1 MKKNF
6 SLIILSACCLLQLN
20 AQKISEEKNTR
31 WRHFEKIEFKLDSIA
46 AWYVKPTSPIAGNP
60 WIWRAHFPA
69 WHTVMDSI
77 LLEKG
82 FHVAYINTNNLFGHP
97 KAMMVWDKFYNYLV
111 NQKNFAPK
119 VALEGVSRGALYVY
133 GWAKRNPGKVSCIY
147 TEAAVCDFTSWPG
160 GKGKGKRS
168 VNEWNNLLQVY
179 GFTEEQ
185 AIQFNDQPKDNL
197 ETLAAFRIPIL
208 HVINLKDSIVL
219 NEENT
224 FVLVNNYIR
233 HGGPATI
240 IPMTRGEQELSGH
253 HFEIENPQSLAD
265 FICSHSIPVKQSLQS
280 KNFIQAYGNL
290 NNALFKIQK
299 EKNVTVAFLGG
310 SITNMSGWRN
320 RTMQYLQ
327 ELFPQTKFTFI
338 NAGIPSLGSMPHAFR
353 LQRDVLDKGKIDLM
367 FIEAAVNDKANK
379 TPELQQRRALEG
391 IIRHAYASNPAMN
404 MVVMAFVDEFKIGDY
419 KRGKV
424 PTEVNVHEEIA
435 KHYNLPFINLA
446 KEVSSRIGAKE
457 FTWEDDFKNL
467 HPSPFG
473 HAIYFNTIK
482 TLFQQEWI
490 DKAPQQLLAAKLP
503 APLQKINY
511 TNAEYV
517 SVDKANNKKNFL
529 IDPSWKP
536 ADSAKT
542 REGFVNVPML
552 VGSMPKAAFDFEF
565 NGTSVGIAVV
575 AGPDAGIINYSV
587 DKKEE
592 KQLDLYNRYSAN
604 LHLPQYFLL
613 ADDLKKG
620 KHTLNIK
627 IEEGHNQQSKGN
639 AVRIVYFLVNH

>member
-1 MKKNF
+1 MKKHA
-6 SLIILSACCLLQLN
+6 LLILVIILITHNVN
-20 AQKISEEKNTR
+20 AQKISEEKTTR

-46 AWYVKPTSPIAGNP
+46 AWYVKPKSSIKGNP
-60 WIWRAHFPA
+60 WIWRAHFPT
-69 WHTVMDSI
+69 WHTEMDSI
-77 LLEKG
+77 LLERG
-82 FHVAYINTNNLFGHP
+82 FHVAYINTNNLYAHP

-133 GWAKRNPGKVSCIY
+133 GWAKRNPDKVSCIY
-147 TEAAVCDFTSWPG
+147 TEAAVCDFKSWPA
-160 GKGKGKRS
+160 GKGKGKRA
-168 VNEWNNLLQVY
+168 VNEWNKLLELY

-185 AIQFNDQPKDNL
+185 AMQFNDQPKDNL
-197 ETLAAFRIPIL
+197 ETLAAFRVPLL
-208 HVINLKDSIVL
+208 HIINLKDSIVP

-224 FVLVNNYIR
+224 FVLVNNYLR
-233 HGGPATI
+233 HGGPATV
-240 IPMTRGEQELSGH
+240 IPMTRGEQELNGH
-253 HFEIENPQSLAD
+253 HFEIENPQALAD
-265 FICSHSIPVKQSLQS
+265 FIYSHAVPVQQLLKS
-280 KNFIQAYGNL
+280 KDFIHSYGNL

-310 SITNMSGWRN
+310 SITNMNGWRN
-320 RTMQYLQ
+320 KTMQYLQ
-327 ELFPQTKFTFI
+327 ELFPQTKFSFI

-353 LQRDVLDKGKIDLM
+353 LQRDVLDKGKVDLM

-391 IIRHAYASNPAMN
+391 IIRHAYTSNPYMN
-404 MVVMAFVDEFKIGDY
+404 MVVMAFVDEFKIAEY
-419 KRGKV
+419 KEGKV
-424 PTEVNVHEEIA
+424 PLEVRVHEEIA
-435 KHYNLPFINLA
+435 KYYGLPFINLA
-446 KEVSSRIGAKE
+446 KEVSDRIGAKE
-457 FTWEDDFKNL
+457 FNWKDDFKNL

-473 HAIYFNTIK
+473 HAIYFNTFK
-482 TLFQQEWI
+482 TLFQQQWI
-490 DKAPQQLLAAKLP
+490 DKVAQQPIAVKLP
-503 APLQKINY
+503 EPLQKTNY
-511 TNAEYV
+511 TNAAYV
-517 SVDKANNKKNFL
+517 SVDKANNKNKFA

-536 ADSAKT
+536 NDDAKT

-552 VGSMPKAAFDFEF
+552 VGTTPGASFDFEF
-565 NGTSVGIAVV
+565 DGSAVGIAVV
-575 AGPDAGIINYSV
+575 AGPDAGIVKYSI

-620 KHTLNIK
+620 KHKLSIK
-627 IEEGHNQQSKGN
+627 IAEDHNEQSKGN